1 MSASRILSQKGSDIF
16 SVSPDT
22 TLLDAARELTER
34 RIGAVVV
41 LSADREPVGVFS
53 ERDLARALAEGG
65 PSVLDQ
71 AVTSVMTRDL
81 ITAAPETD
89 VDDLMSLM
97 TGRRVRHILIV
108 KEDRLQGVVSIG
120 DVVKRKIAEAEAEAE
135 SLKTYIETA

>member
-41 LSADREPVGVFS
+41 LSDDREPVGVFS

-108 KEDRLQGVVSIG
+108 KDDRLQGVVSIG

>member
-16 SVSPDT
+16 SVIPDT

>member
-41 LSADREPVGVFS
+41 LSDDREPVGVFS

-108 KEDRLQGVVSIG
+108 KDDRLQGVVSIG

-135 SLKTYIETA
+135 TLKTYIETA